1 MKPND
6 LVLRCY
12 AQQENEVL
20 FNEVMPLTLA

>member
-6 LVLRCY
+6 LVLCCY
-12 AQQENEVL
+12 AEQENEVL

>member
-6 LVLRCY
+6 LVLHCY

>member
-20 FNEVMPLTLA
+20 FNEMMPLTLA

>member
-1 MKPND
+1 MKPNE